1 MNIRLE
7 DFVKEYIC
15 TEQNIHIE
23 DMQESV
29 MQYGR
34 MQRKID
40 DTCQEIDKLLEKYHW
55 FVKKLELLDTRSKI
69 RMLHEKT

>member
-29 MQYGR
+29 MQYAT
-34 MQRKID
+34 D
-40 DTCQEIDKLLEKYHW
+40 AEKDRRH
-55 FVKKLELLDTRSKI
+55 L
-69 RMLHEKT
+69 